1 MNREIWENNRPSDY
15 ETWHLIAKVIVTND
29 PKSYK
34 PTLEPNTHWANW
46 LGSGSM

>member
-29 PKSYK
+29 PKLYK
-34 PTLEPNTHWANW
+34 PALGPNTHWAKW
-46 LGSGSM
+46 LGSCSM